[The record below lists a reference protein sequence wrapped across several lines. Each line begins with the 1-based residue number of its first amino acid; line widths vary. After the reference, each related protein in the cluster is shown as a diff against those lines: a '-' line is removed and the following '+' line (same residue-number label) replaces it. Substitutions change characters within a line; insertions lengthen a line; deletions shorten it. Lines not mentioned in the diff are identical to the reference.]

1 MESVY
6 NITKLE
12 DIIKEIVLKSLKLSK
27 DMQLILSNL
36 IEEKDCIIL
45 DLKSKELLSHY
56 SKEAIHY
63 TLEKMV
69 LLSLENNCP
78 CWNLLKNK
86 TEEMRTRCLS
96 HFFITFINDL
106 RNNSFTY
113 EETNDISEIRDL
125 YNKKI
130 ESHMDVL
137 SDELKETINQK
148 QSITL
153 NHMHNLNANGRTV
166 SLNGTKVG
174 GLFLSKDSNIG
185 YAKFVNKKELLN
197 SFKISENKKEIVLKG
212 GTIKI
217 YDFKRIINS
226 LNQTVKVE
234 KNTNIKNQDARLIST
249 GDKKVGSLF
258 LGNKGIELDNGT
270 YISIDELNFA
280 LSDYLRKK
288 EQNSLKGPNVVVNR
302 KGKIKKIV
310 AVAALASSFFGM
322 IPNHVSALGNV
333 EQLQEEKV
341 DEDLIIKEIN
351 KKQISHA
358 LNEEIKPVEIK
369 EPTVSSNMVIENE
382 IIEEDII
389 ENIKS
394 VEESVSSNEIVE
406 KNIPSVSENEIQEFS
421 LEKKDKVIEE
431 NKKEIVPKMEE
442 VEPTN
447 IIEDYSKLEEPETVQ
462 AESGQD
468 IVNYAL
474 QFVGNPYVYGG
485 ESLTNGADCSGFTGE
500 VYSRFGIELP
510 RTSDN
515 QRNIGIDV
523 EGLENALPGDL
534 ICYSGHVAIY
544 IGDGNIVHAAN
555 SMDGIKISKA
565 TCEEILAI
573 KRLIDFE
580 NIKEGQIIGK

>member
-63 TLEKMV
+63 TLEKMI

-288 EQNSLKGPNVVVNR
+288 EQNSLKSPNVVVNR
-302 KGKIKKIV
+302 KGKIKKFV
-310 AVAALASSFFGM
+310 AAAALASPIFGM

-431 NKKEIVPKMEE
+431 NKKENVPKMEE

-447 IIEDYSKLEEPETVQ
+447 IIEDYSKLEELETVQ

-500 VYSRFGIELP
+500 VYSHFGIELP